1 METIVA
7 TVKNVLLNNVEL
19 GGKLRLTL
27 DKKIKGFK
35 RNDDDDGTFKQ
46 ADVDFINI
54 AASAAT
60 AQLCAIN
67 DSVAEF
73 RGSKKKPFNQ
83 AQWNGVLFG
92 AQITFNY
99 NLLKAGDKR
108 EGSEVALDHD
118 TYDVTF
124 IKCVLSKRA
133 LDMIDRVLIAAMM
146 QDD

>member
-7 TVKNVLLNNVEL
+7 TVKNVMLNNEEL

-27 DKKIKGFK
+27 DKKLKGFK
-35 RNDDDDGTFKQ
+35 RKDDGTFEQ

-67 DSVAEF
+67 DSIAEF
-73 RGSKKKPFNQ
+73 RGAKRHGFNQ
-83 AQWNGVLFG
+83 AQWNAVLRG

-108 EGSEVALDHD
+108 EGSDEALDHD

-124 IKCVLSKRA
+124 VKCMVSQRG

>member
-7 TVKNVLLNNVEL
+7 TVKNVMLNNVEL

-27 DKKIKGFK
+27 DKKVKGFK
-35 RNDDDDGTFKQ
+35 RKDDGTFEHT
-46 ADVDFINI
+46 DVDFINI

-60 AQLCAIN
+60 AQLCDIN
-67 DSVAEF
+67 DSIAEF

-83 AQWNGVLFG
+83 AQWNGALRG

-108 EGSEVALDHD
+108 EGSDEALDHD

-124 IKCVLSKRA
+124 VKCMLSSRA